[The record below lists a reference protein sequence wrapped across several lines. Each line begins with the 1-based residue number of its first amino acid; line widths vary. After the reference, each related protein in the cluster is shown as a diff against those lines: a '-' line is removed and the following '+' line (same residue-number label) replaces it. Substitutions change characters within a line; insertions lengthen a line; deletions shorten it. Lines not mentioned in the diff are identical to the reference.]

1 MQNLNTPQSY
11 ENHVGKLGT
20 WSGVFTPTILTIL
33 GAIMYLREGWVVGN
47 AGLGGALIIIL
58 LANAITASTA
68 LSISSV
74 ATNIRVRAGGAF
86 SIIAQSLGL
95 EVGGSVSLPLY
106 LAQSIS
112 VAFYLFAFT
121 EGWVSIF
128 PNHPDILVLL
138 VSFIVVFIVAA
149 VSANFAARIQYGILA
164 IMIISL
170 ISIFL
175 GSFAFLNHQG
185 FIYSPQIWGDFS
197 EGNFWQIFA
206 VFFPAVTGVL
216 AGVNMS
222 GDLKDP
228 RDSIPKGTL
237 LAVVLSFVIYLSL
250 AYWLSRIASP
260 EELISNMTIMAEK
273 SAFGPA
279 VQAGILAA
287 TFSSA
292 LTSLVG
298 APRLLQALSEQQIF
312 PNGHWLAKLTPNG
325 EPRNAMVVS
334 GILAI
339 AALLFGLAGGGLNA
353 IAPLITMFFLIAYA
367 TLNGVV
373 LLEQNLRL
381 VSFRPLFSIPMVVPF
396 IGLLGCVFVM
406 FLINPTF
413 SLIAFMV
420 VVGIYAYLSRR
431 QLTAPWSDVRS
442 GLFVNVAEW
451 AAKRTLALPTDQER
465 AWKPSLLMPITSSDT
480 LLGSYRFIK
489 ALTAPRGSVRVVGIS
504 PEKDPPLKEQ
514 IKPII
519 SGFGKDGIFAHH
531 AVLRAD
537 TLRHGAQVSMDVFRS
552 TFFRPNILFLVY
564 SKGMR
569 EKDVQ
574 AMYNKAI
581 ENEMGMVLLAPHTLA
596 GLGREQLINIWIRE
610 QSPHWEIGL
619 RLRNLDLSLLLAYQ
633 IARNWHGSI
642 QLTTVV
648 KEEENRKPAEQ
659 YLNQL
664 ARLGRMPQ
672 STKIAAHVGVLE
684 DFLPQASLTDL
695 QIFGL
700 PEWIDLNFVKKMV
713 AETKSTCIFVHDSGH
728 ESALV

>member
-1 MQNLNTPQSY
+1 MPKPISPQDVAY
-11 ENHVGKLGT
+11 QVGKLGT
-20 WSGVFTPTILTIL
+20 WGGVFTPTVLTIL

-47 AGLGGALIIIL
+47 AGLGGALVIIL

-68 LSISSV
+68 MSISSV
-74 ATNIRVRAGGAF
+74 ATNIRMRAGGAF

-95 EVGGSVSLPLY
+95 EVGGSISLPLY

-128 PNHPDILVLL
+128 PNHPDLAVLL
-138 VSFIVVFIVAA
+138 ISFLVAFTIA
-149 VSANFAARIQYGILA
+149 LVSANFAARIQYGILA
-164 IMIISL
+164 VLGISL
-170 ISIFL
+170 VSVFF
-175 GSFAFLNHQG
+175 GSFAILGKQG
-185 FIYSPQIWGDFS
+185 MIHTPQIWGDFS
-197 EGNFWQIFA
+197 DGNFWQVFA

-222 GDLKDP
+222 GDLEDP
-228 RDSIPKGTL
+228 RESIPKGTL
-237 LAVVLSFVIYLSL
+237 FAVVLSFVIYVSL
-250 AYWLSRIASP
+250 AYWLSRVASP
-260 EELISNMTIMAEK
+260 DELVSNLTIMVEK
-273 SAFGPA
+273 STFGVA

-312 PNGHWLAKLTPNG
+312 PNGHWLATLTRNG
-325 EPRNAMVVS
+325 EPRNAMFIT
-334 GILAI
+334 GILAV
-339 AALLFGLAGGGLNA
+339 ATLFFGLAGGGLNA

-373 LLEQNLRL
+373 LLEQNLKL
-381 VSFRPLFSIPMVVPF
+381 VSFRPLFSIPWVVPMV
-396 IGLLGCVFVM
+396 GLLGCVFVM

-413 SLIAFMV
+413 SLVAMTV
-420 VVGIYAYLSRR
+420 VLGIYAYLSRR

-465 AWKPSLLMPITSSDT
+465 AWKPSLLMPITTSDT

-489 ALTAPRGSVRVVGIS
+489 ALTAPRGSIRVVGIS
-504 PEKDPPLKEQ
+504 PEKDTPLKKQ
-514 IKPII
+514 LKPIMTA
-519 SGFGKDGIFAHH
+519 FGKDGIFAHH
-531 AVLRAD
+531 AVMRAD

-581 ENEMGMVLLAPHTLA
+581 ENEMGMVLFAPHALA

-610 QSPHWEIGL
+610 QSPDWEIGL

-633 IARNWHGSI
+633 IARNWQGSI

-648 KEEENRKPAEQ
+648 SEEKNLQPAQ
-659 YLNQL
+659 NYLQQL
-664 ARLGRMPQ
+664 TRLGRMPRN
-672 STKIAAHVGVLE
+672 TRTVAHVGTLDE
-684 DFLPQASLTDL
+684 FLPQASLTDL

-700 PEWIDLNFVKKMV
+700 PDWIDLNFIKKMV
-713 AETKSTCIFVHDSGH
+713 SETKSTCIFVHDSGH